1 VSENDDRRVIRFVIT
16 NPGRDKMEG
25 LRVLTLSGQGRDTF
39 ATRKEAE
46 DYMKLLQQPGQIDRV
61 IGITRA
67 KMMRVYAVECWPGHF
82 DPKRTVWEGNGPTC
96 LYCGAETPRPEQD
109 VCSRNCEDPEFR
121 RGA

>member
-1 VSENDDRRVIRFVIT
+1 MKAVIRFVIT

-39 ATRKEAE
+39 ATREEAE

-61 IGITRA
+61 IGIDRA

-82 DPKRTVWEGNGPTC
+82 DPKRTVWDGAGSCC
-96 LYCGAETPRPEQD
+96 LKCGSELPRAGQMY
-109 VCSRNCEDPEFR
+109 CSRNCEDPEFYR
-121 RGA
+121 ESWR